1 MRALRST
8 RVCTKPVQEMHLQA
22 TGIFCRGTAHSVN
35 TSGAGAATGT
45 CIGGASSEDG
55 ACSAYGIEA
64 GVTQSRCRTRG

>member
-1 MRALRST
+1 MQ
-8 RVCTKPVQEMHLQA
+8 KMHLQA

-64 GVTQSRCRTRG
+64 GVTQSRC